1 MGYDPRKYHKRG
13 EMKAGEAH
21 PGYTMR
27 KDYGIQREEGPM
39 VRGGHRIPQDE
50 ATV

>member
-1 MGYDPRKYHKRG
+1 MGYDPRKCHKRE

-27 KDYGIQREEGPM
+27 KDYSIQQEEGPM
-39 VRGGHRIPQDE
+39 VRRGHWIPQDE